1 MEENLINNEKPAPA
15 VEKVSMKTVKQE
27 KALASAENDEI
38 INNLINSALAMN
50 EEELQKA
57 IAFVQKKIDILK
69 KIK

>member
-1 MEENLINNEKPAPA
+1 MEENLINNEKPAPV
-15 VEKVSMKTVKQE
+15 VEKVSMKTVRQE
-27 KALASAENDEI
+27 KALAGAENDEI